1 MAKKILIVDDEDHIR
16 RVMRMT
22 VEAAGHEA
30 DEAADGYRGLEAFG
44 DGSAWDAVLLDQKM
58 PGMDGLETLRQ
69 MKQRDPSARVI
80 MVTAYASVELAVDA
94 MKLGATDF
102 VRKPMTPETLR
113 NAVTAA
119 LAKPR
124 IAAVLAPEPAAGQ
137 APTLHA
143 PPISRL
149 TLNGFRLWQAP
160 GGRGVVRPGKRDR
173 VFVVQHPDGKEQ
185 EVRVEFDPGVVTHL
199 ERAARQDLPAD
210 SAFWGALAER
220 LLNSL
225 LWNEGSV
232 PAGGAFTVDVARLD
246 AESVQLAARWGRS

>member
-1 MAKKILIVDDEDHIR
+1 MAKRILIVDDEDHIR

-22 VEAAGHEA
+22 MEAAGHGA
-30 DEAADGYRGLEAFG
+30 DEAGDGYRGLELFG

-58 PGMDGLETLRQ
+58 PGMDGLETLRR

-124 IAAVLAPEPAAGQ
+124 TAVAVAPEPVAGQ
-137 APTLHA
+137 APALHA

-160 GGRGVVRPGKRDR
+160 GARGMVRPGERGR

-185 EVRVEFDPGVVTHL
+185 EVRVEFDPGAVTHL

-220 LLNSL
+220 LLNSA
-225 LWNEGSV
+225 LWNEGRV
-232 PAGGAFTVDVARLD
+232 PAGGTFVVGVARLD
-246 AESVQLAARWGRS
+246 AESVQLASRWGRS

>member
-1 MAKKILIVDDEDHIR
+1 MAKRILIVDDEEHIR

-22 VEAAGHEA
+22 MEAAGHEA
-30 DEAADGYRGLEAFG
+30 GEAADGYRGLEAFG

-58 PGMDGLETLRQ
+58 PGMDGLETLRR

-124 IAAVLAPEPAAGQ
+124 TASVVTPEPAAGKTAG
-137 APTLHA
+137 APVPTV
-143 PPISRL
+143 SRL
-149 TLNGFRLWQAP
+149 TLNGFRFWVHPESSDWQRREP
-160 GGRGVVRPGKRDR
+160 YQRR
-173 VFVVQHPDGKEQ
+173 FVVEHPDGWQQDVIVEIDDGA
-185 EVRVEFDPGVVTHL
+185 VRYVEH
-199 ERAARQDLPAD
+199 AARRPVPIE
-210 SAFWGALAER
+210 SGFWGALAER
-220 LLNSL
+220 SLNHF
-225 LWNEGSV
+225 LWNEGKV
-232 PAGGAFTVDVARLD
+232 PPGAKLTIG
-246 AESVQLAARWGRS
+246 QGRIDHDSIQMAVSWST